1 MKWKNVLTI
10 AKKDWIEVRQNKYAW
25 VPMIIIPIIFVV
37 IMPLVFT
44 LLIPNLNVTPQ
55 DVMNSDADIQFFVE
69 RMPETLARYI
79 DFNKPMESMIV
90 IMLGFMLAPMFLILP
105 LMYATTIAA
114 ESFAGERERKT
125 IESLLYTP
133 ASDADLLLGKGAA
146 AAVPSILVTWI
157 GFAVYTL
164 ILNLAPYRFFQRIWF
179 PLPTWWPLIFWITPA
194 LVVMSI
200 ALTVIISARVH
211 NFLGAYQ
218 TSSSVVLLVVLLFA
232 SQMSGVL
239 YLSVGVEMIMGA
251 VFWLIALVLGYF
263 AVKTF
268 NRGALLTGKS

>member
-10 AKKDWIEVRQNKYAW
+10 AKKDWIEVRQNKYAMVAMMI
-25 VPMIIIPIIFVV
+25 VPVIFVV

-44 LLIPNLNVTPQ
+44 LLIPNLNVSPQ
-55 DVMNSDADIQFFVE
+55 DVINSDTDIQFFVE
-69 RMPETLARYI
+69 RMPQSLAQYI
-79 DFNKPMESMIV
+79 DFGKPMESMII
-90 IMLGFMLAPMFLILP
+90 IMLGFMLAPMFLMMP
-105 LMYATTIAA
+105 LMFATTIAA

-133 ASDADLLLGKGAA
+133 ASDADLLVGKVTA
-146 AAVPSILVTWI
+146 AAVPAMLVTWI

-194 LVVMSI
+194 LVVMGI
-200 ALTVIISARVH
+200 ALTVIISARVQ

-218 TSSSVVLLVVLLFA
+218 TSASVVLLVVVLFA
-232 SQMSGVL
+232 GQMTGVL
-239 YLSVGVEMIMGA
+239 YLSVGVEMILGA
-251 VFWLIALVLGYF
+251 VFWIIALVLGYF
-263 AVKTF
+263 GYKTF

>member
-1 MKWKNVLTI
+1 MKWKNVITI
-10 AKKDWIEVRQNKYAW
+10 AKKDWIEVRQNKYAMMAMMI
-25 VPMIIIPIIFVV
+25 VPVIFVV

-55 DVMNSDADIQFFVE
+55 EVLNSDSDIQFFVQ
-69 RMPETLARYI
+69 RMPETLARFI
-79 DFNKPMESMIV
+79 DFGKPMESMIV
-90 IMLGFMLAPMFLILP
+90 LMLGFMLAPMFLIMP
-105 LMYATTIAA
+105 LMFATTIAA

-133 ASDADLLLGKGAA
+133 ASDADLLVGKVTAA
-146 AAVPSILVTWI
+146 AIPSILITWV

-164 ILNLAPYRFFQRIWF
+164 ILNLAPYHFFQRIWF

-194 LVVMSI
+194 LVVLGI
-200 ALTVIISARVH
+200 AMTVIISARVQ

-218 TSSSVVLLVVLLFA
+218 TSSSMVLIVVLLFA
-232 SQMSGVL
+232 GQMSGVL
-239 YLSVGVEMIMGA
+239 YLSVGVEMIIGA
-251 VFWLIALVLGYF
+251 VFWIIAFVIGYF

-268 NRGALLTGKS
+268 NRGSLLTGKS

>member
-90 IMLGFMLAPMFLILP
+90 IMLGFTLAPMFLILP

-133 ASDADLLLGKGAA
+133 ASDADLLLGKVAA

-164 ILNLAPYRFFQRIWF
+164 ILNLAPYCFFQRIWF

-218 TSSSVVLLVVLLFA
+218 TSSSVLLLVVLLSA
-232 SQMSGVL
+232 GQMSGVL

>member
-1 MKWKNVLTI
+1 MKWKNVITI
-10 AKKDWIEVRQNKYAW
+10 AKKDWIEVRQNKYAMMAMMI
-25 VPMIIIPIIFVV
+25 VPVIFVV

-55 DVMNSDADIQFFVE
+55 EVLNSDSDIQFFVQ
-69 RMPETLARYI
+69 RMPETLARFI
-79 DFNKPMESMIV
+79 DFGKPMESMIV
-90 IMLGFMLAPMFLILP
+90 LMLGFMLAPMFLIMP
-105 LMYATTIAA
+105 LMFATTIAA

-133 ASDADLLLGKGAA
+133 ASDADLLVGKVTAA
-146 AAVPSILVTWI
+146 AIPSILITWV

-164 ILNLAPYRFFQRIWF
+164 ILNLAPYHFFQRIWF

-194 LVVMSI
+194 LVVLGI
-200 ALTVIISARVH
+200 AMTVIISARVQ

-218 TSSSVVLLVVLLFA
+218 TSSSMVLIVVLLFA
-232 SQMSGVL
+232 GQMSGVL
-239 YLSVGVEMIMGA
+239 YLSVGVEMIIGA
-251 VFWLIALVLGYF
+251 VFWIIAFVTGCF

-268 NRGALLTGKS
+268 NRGSLLTGKS

>member
-1 MKWKNVLTI
+1 MKWKNVF
-10 AKKDWIEVRQNKYAW
+10 AVARKDWIEIRQNKYAMVAMMI
-25 VPMIIIPIIFVV
+25 VPVIFVV

-69 RMPETLARYI
+69 RMPETLARFI

-90 IMLGFMLAPMFLILP
+90 LMLGFMLAPMFLIMP
-105 LMYATTIAA
+105 LMFATTIAA

-133 ASDADLLLGKGAA
+133 ASDADLLVGKVTA

-200 ALTVIISARVH
+200 SLTVIISARVQ

-232 SQMSGVL
+232 GQMSGVL

-251 VFWLIALVLGYF
+251 VFWIIAFVLGYF

>member
-1 MKWKNVLTI
+1 MKWKNVFTI
-10 AKKDWIEVRQNKYAW
+10 AKKDWIEVRQNKYAMVAMMI
-25 VPMIIIPIIFVV
+25 VPLIFVV

-44 LLIPNLNVTPQ
+44 LLIPNLNVSPQ
-55 DVMNSDADIQFFVE
+55 DVINSDTDIQFFVE
-69 RMPETLARYI
+69 RMPQSLAQYI
-79 DFNKPMESMIV
+79 DFGKPMESMII
-90 IMLGFMLAPMFLILP
+90 IMLGFMLAPMFLMMP
-105 LMYATTIAA
+105 LMFATTIAA

-133 ASDADLLLGKGAA
+133 ASDADLLVGKVTA
-146 AAVPSILVTWI
+146 AAVPAMLVTWI

-194 LVVMSI
+194 LVVMGI
-200 ALTVIISARVH
+200 ALTVIISARVQ

-218 TSSSVVLLVVLLFA
+218 TSASVVLLVVVLFA
-232 SQMSGVL
+232 GQMTGVL
-239 YLSVGVEMIMGA
+239 YLSVGVEMILGA
-251 VFWLIALVLGYF
+251 VFWIIALVLGYF
-263 AVKTF
+263 GYKTF

>member
-1 MKWKNVLTI
+1 MKWKNVITI
-10 AKKDWIEVRQNKYAW
+10 AKKDWIEVCQNKYAMVAMMI
-25 VPMIIIPIIFVV
+25 VPVIFVV

-55 DVMNSDADIQFFVE
+55 EILNSDSDIQFFVQ
-69 RMPETLARYI
+69 RMPEALARFI
-79 DFNKPMESMIV
+79 DFGKPMESMIV
-90 IMLGFMLAPMFLILP
+90 LMLGLMLAPMFLILP
-105 LMYATTIAA
+105 LMFATTIAA

-133 ASDADLLLGKGAA
+133 ASDADLLVGKVTAA
-146 AAVPSILVTWI
+146 AIPSILVTWV

-164 ILNLAPYRFFQRIWF
+164 ILNLAPYNFFQRIWF

-194 LVVMSI
+194 LVVLSI
-200 ALTVIISARVH
+200 AVTVIISARVQ

-218 TSSSVVLLVVLLFA
+218 TSSSMVLIVVLLFA
-232 SQMSGVL
+232 GQMSGVL

-251 VFWLIALVLGYF
+251 VFWIIAFVIGYF
-263 AVKTF
+263 AIKTF
-268 NRGALLTGKS
+268 NRGSLLTGKS